1 MWQKLNLVTGGC
13 GLDSEEENQKSLMGT
28 WEAAVEQEAPTYFH
42 LKPGSKGTK
51 QYVDKYGD
59 ALVGVR
65 YRYDKSRGVLLKT
78 VEIVIE
84 EDDSPRDSGRRRR
97 SRN

>member
-1 MWQKLNLVTGGC
+1 
-13 GLDSEEENQKSLMGT
+13 MGT
-28 WEAAVEQEAPTYFH
+28 SEAAVEQAVPTYFH

-65 YRYDKSRGVLLKT
+65 YRYDKARGVLLKT

-84 EDDSPRDSGRRRR
+84 EDSPRDSGRRRR